1 MNMPDKDDGPFF
13 SPTTIKKL
21 TKWMQNEV
29 AYVMRLQNKGILPFC
44 KPAEKIIIE
53 TADIQRMLGKK
64 ARTAQRYMAR
74 LRKRLNKTKDE
85 LISVEEFIEKTTLP
99 KDVVYRALYMIPHE
113 YPKGTNRDE
122 K

>member
-113 YPKGTNRDE
+113 YPKNAEHE
-122 K
+122 KK

>member
-1 MNMPDKDDGPFF
+1 MPDKADDPFF
-13 SPTTIKKL
+13 SPATIKRL

-29 AYVMRLQNKGILPFC
+29 AYVMRLQSKGILPYC

-64 ARTAQRYMAR
+64 PRTAQRYMAR
-74 LRKRLNKTKDE
+74 LRKKLNKTKDE
-85 LISVEEFIEKTTLP
+85 LISVEEFILKTQLP

-113 YPKGTNRDE
+113 YPKDVERD
-122 K
+122 KK

>member
-1 MNMPDKDDGPFF
+1 MPDEIDDPFF
-13 SPTTIKKL
+13 SPATIKRL

-29 AYVMRLQNKGILPFC
+29 AYVMRLQSKGILPYC

-64 ARTAQRYMAR
+64 PRTAQRYMER
-74 LRKRLNKTKDE
+74 LRKKLGKTKDE
-85 LISVEEFIEKTTLP
+85 LISVEEFIEKTKLP
-99 KDVVYRALYMIPHE
+99 KDVVHRALYLIPHE
-113 YPKGTNRDE
+113 YPKNIEREE